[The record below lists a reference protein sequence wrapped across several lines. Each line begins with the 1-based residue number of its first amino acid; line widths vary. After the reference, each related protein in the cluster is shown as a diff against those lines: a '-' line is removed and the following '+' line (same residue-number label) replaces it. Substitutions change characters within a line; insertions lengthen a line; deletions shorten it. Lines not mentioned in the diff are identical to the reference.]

1 MPESRTPAADAGS
14 GGDADARSRF
24 DVHRGVGR
32 STATNVIVQFATL
45 ATGFVVTPFILRR
58 LGQEAFGL
66 WALMG
71 SLITYGVL
79 FDLGISGAVVKY
91 VAHHRARGEAGRAR
105 AVVATA
111 LRLYLGL
118 GLLAACASA
127 ALAPFVPDIFNVD
140 DAHRR
145 VAVAATVVTGIG
157 VAVAIPL
164 STPRAVLIGLQRFD
178 LANGL
183 TLAATVLANAGIV
196 VVLVAGG
203 GLLPLLAVG
212 IVVTVVLQP
221 VSVAVVRRVAPD
233 IGYGWSGA
241 DRQLVRAILS
251 FSSALSINQIAS
263 RLASRTDTIVI
274 GIAQSAASVTPYAL
288 ALRVGQLVLLL
299 TSQFTKVLMPLAADI
314 NARDDRARLRN
325 VLVAST
331 RIALAI
337 GAGVGVTAIVLGGA
351 ILAAWVGDRYSR
363 YSTIV
368 TIIAAGGI
376 VSAASLAAANILLAI
391 GRQRVLATLS
401 LANGLANL
409 LLSIVLVLSYGIVGA
424 AIGTLAA
431 ESAFALVLL
440 PYTARVVGVTI
451 PELMR
456 DAVARVLVPAAALF
470 AVLELVTRVVDASS
484 PVPLVA
490 VAGAGLVFY
499 ALVYVVAAA
508 SETERA
514 FYVRITSRTL
524 RRLKVR

>member
-1 MPESRTPAADAGS
+1 
-14 GGDADARSRF
+14 
-24 DVHRGVGR
+24 
-32 STATNVIVQFATL
+32 
-45 ATGFVVTPFILRR
+45 
-58 LGQEAFGL
+58 
-66 WALMG
+66 
-71 SLITYGVL
+71 
-79 FDLGISGAVVKY
+79 
-91 VAHHRARGEAGRAR
+91 
-105 AVVATA
+105 
-111 LRLYLGL
+111 
-118 GLLAACASA
+118 
-127 ALAPFVPDIFNVD
+127 
-140 DAHRR
+140 
-145 VAVAATVVTGIG
+145 
-157 VAVAIPL
+157 
-164 STPRAVLIGLQRFD
+164 
-178 LANGL
+178 
-183 TLAATVLANAGIV
+183 
-196 VVLVAGG
+196 
-203 GLLPLLAVG
+203 
-212 IVVTVVLQP
+212 

-470 AVLELVTRVVDASS
+470 AVLELVTRVVDPSS